1 MPFNQLCL
9 PWPRCVWGCAV
20 SEWITYQPQ
29 LRSQHTAFS
38 EGLGYGE
45 TIEIFLEVD
54 ELRLPQIFFH
64 EFCSI
69 IQQ

>member
-9 PWPRCVWGCAV
+9 LWPRCVWGRAL

-38 EGLGYGE
+38 EGLGCGE
-45 TIEIFLEVD
+45 TSEVFLEVD
-54 ELRLPQIFFH
+54 ELMVCYHRFVVCLFF
-64 EFCSI
+64 FFA
-69 IQQ
+69 